1 MSRKFRYKMHKLSI
15 IILSY
20 AIDSDIYDMNC
31 QCLNS
36 LFESEEWQKDEL
48 EVLLIES
55 NTQSAYQYDE
65 RVRVLI
71 PGENF
76 NFHRF
81 LNIGVSATIG
91 EFLAF
96 CNNDIIFQSGW
107 WTAIKHVKNANPKF
121 MCFSPLDRSYPMM
134 TEEQMPSTMDYY
146 IGWENKRHFAAW
158 CFVWERKVFDIIGP
172 FDELYDFYSADGDEL
187 LTLRKY
193 ALPNVLVTHSEVKHL
208 SQVVT
213 KKMDEQS
220 SPVIPQEIRD
230 KYPLTDEEIR
240 RGWTWL
246 WEDIRFYEAYQK
258 DKQKWGHWRVVKRI
272 NRLFDEHPCLHVRPI
287 SMFLYNRR
295 VNVILS
301 KIFRMKW

>member
-1 MSRKFRYKMHKLSI
+1 MYKLSI
-15 IILSY
+15 VILSY
-20 AIDSDIYDMNC
+20 AIDNDIYKMNC
-31 QCLNS
+31 RCLDS
-36 LFESEEWQKDEL
+36 LFESEQWQKDEL

-55 NTQSAYQYDE
+55 NKQSTYQYDE

-71 PGENF
+71 PNEKF

-81 LNIGVSATIG
+81 LNVGTAETKG

-96 CNNDIIFQSGW
+96 CNNDIVFQPGW
-107 WTAIKHVKNANPKF
+107 WTAIKQVKKANPKF

-134 TEEQMPSTMDYY
+134 TEEQMPLTKDYY

-158 CFVWERKVFDIIGP
+158 CFVWERKIFDIIGS

-193 ALPNVLVTHSEVKHL
+193 AIPNVLVTHSEVKHL

-220 SPVIPQEIRD
+220 SPVVPQEIRD
-230 KYPLTDEEIR
+230 KYPLTEEEIR

-258 DKQKWGHWRVVKRI
+258 DKQKWGHWRVVKRV
-272 NRLFDEHPCLHVRPI
+272 NRFFEEHPYLHVRPL
-287 SMFLYNRR
+287 SMMLYNRR

-301 KIFRMKW
+301 KLLRIKW